1 MEHFLT
7 KIINA
12 NGDDLSAD
20 KSVHGKFVRF
30 SKGQFEGAALKAIR
44 RGKVLTIKATV
55 DYEYILGYLA
65 LETIPGSQVALDGNI
80 TVFDDPAEAIATAI
94 PADKKDS
101 ITVDK
106 KKTNWIVSIEGTWGK
121 DEAKALFETF
131 AQLRGYILLC
141 VSVEGDKTVAFT
153 VKSKPPQNKG
163 EFDFDKAIA
172 FSTLKLPNTAGNV
185 DRITSALFPDFKEK
199 TEDFKEITLEN
210 TYDIAD
216 ITIPGE
222 PSENKRIAAV
232 RKGKLTRTL
241 TIDENQTKKE
251 FDFSA

>member
-7 KIINA
+7 KIINNDGA
-12 NGDDLSAD
+12 DLSTD

-44 RGKVLTIKATV
+44 RGKVMTIKATV

-65 LETIPGSQVALDGNI
+65 LEIIPGSQLDLDGNM
-80 TVFDDPAEAIATAI
+80 TVFDDPAEAIATSI

-101 ITVDK
+101 ISVDK
-106 KKTNWIVSIEGTWGK
+106 KKTNWIVSIEGTWDK
-121 DEAKALFETF
+121 EQAKSLFETF

-141 VSVEGDKTVAFT
+141 VSVEGDKSTSFT

-172 FSTLKLPNTAGNV
+172 FSTLKVPNTAENV
-185 DRITSALFPDFKEK
+185 DRITTALFPDFKEE
-199 TEDFKEITLEN
+199 TEGFKEITVEN
-210 TYDIAD
+210 TYDITD
-216 ITIPGE
+216 ITIPDD
-222 PSENKRIAAV
+222 SAENKRIAAI
-232 RKGKLTRTL
+232 RKGTLTRKL
-241 TIDENQTKKE
+241 TIDEKETKKE
-251 FDFSA
+251 FIFAA